1 MRVQKT
7 ERKVNVC
14 GGLSPIFVSDFVYFR
29 CGQSHHPNRLNHRVI
44 DLDLILALVFGTL
57 SAVSFGV
64 AIFCFR
70 KALKV
75 SGARDGDLKMFLWAT
90 GTMFGLIVSG
100 MSAAYILIP
109 IFFHG

>member
-1 MRVQKT
+1 MFVGVSHQS
-7 ERKVNVC
+7 
-14 GGLSPIFVSDFVYFR
+14 LSLISYISGAGKPSS
-29 CGQSHHPNRLNHRVI
+29 QRLNHAVI
-44 DLDLILALVFGTL
+44 NLDFVLAVVFGTL
-57 SAVSFGV
+57 SAVAFGA

-75 SGARDGDLKMFLWAT
+75 SGGRDGDLKMFLWAI

-109 IFFHG
+109 IFFHGR